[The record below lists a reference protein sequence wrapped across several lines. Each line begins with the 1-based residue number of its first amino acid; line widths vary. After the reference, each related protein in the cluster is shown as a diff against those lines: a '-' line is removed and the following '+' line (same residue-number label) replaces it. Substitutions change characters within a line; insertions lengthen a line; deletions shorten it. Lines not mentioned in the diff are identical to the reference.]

1 MAFQAINGG
10 AGPGE
15 LLGGVLAED
24 GGDSKCY
31 TRKVEDSPTLVR
43 LRVLHGLKAAGH
55 E

>member
-1 MAFQAINGG
+1 MAFEAMNGA

-15 LLGGVLAED
+15 LLGGVLAGD
-24 GGDSKCY
+24 GGDSKCD
-31 TRKVEDSPTLVR
+31 TSNAEDSPTLVR